1 LDGVAGARYPENFK
15 NLLVKDYLPQQTSKL
30 EESGLKFKHKMV
42 AKRNRTMR
50 FASWKHE
57 VES

>member
-1 LDGVAGARYPENFK
+1 VAGARYPENFK

-50 FASWKHE
+50 FAS
-57 VES
+57 